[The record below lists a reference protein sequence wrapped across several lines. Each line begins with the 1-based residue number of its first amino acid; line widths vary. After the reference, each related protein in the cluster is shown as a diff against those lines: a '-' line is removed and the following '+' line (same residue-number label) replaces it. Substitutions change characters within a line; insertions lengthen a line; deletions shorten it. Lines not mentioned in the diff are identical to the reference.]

1 MNAEKAHMTV
11 VPMLIVSIPLV
22 LTHADVI
29 MATLAM
35 VKHVLVRI
43 AKAPMDCRE
52 LTLYKF

>member
-1 MNAEKAHMTV
+1 MNVEKAHMTV
-11 VPMLIVSIPLV
+11 VPMLIVTILLV